1 MLKIWKEQMTL
12 LDVIDTGALL
22 ASPKSLP
29 LRADGQFMELGL
41 SQSFLESGLWQNFG
55 TGKEIP
61 RGNNGDIGRERKR
74 KKKPWF
80 SRKYYASVMNL
91 RDFLAD
97 NMAKEFV
104 GVVAQSLDDK
114 YPQIQSL
121 AYEHDKHN
129 QANHGFSGIKHRSRR
144 HARKF
149 GRDIA
154 NPGRLALCCRNKH
167 GLAVPHGLESQF
179 SETLHIVAEHQS
191 RNCRHR
197 QGLSVRHSGQYRKW
211 RAATTGRQHNPTK
224 PPPPHKP
231 G

>member
-1 MLKIWKEQMTL
+1 MPMSGTTNDAEQRAFSEREKFVTAFNETMLKIWKEQMTL

-29 LRADGQFMELGL
+29 LRADGRFIELGL
-41 SQSFLESGLWQNFG
+41 SQSFLEYGFWQNFG

-97 NMAKEFV
+97 NMAKGFV

-114 YPQIQSL
+114 YL
-121 AYEHDKHN
+121 RY
-129 QANHGFSGIKHRSRR
+129 NH
-144 HARKF
+144 
-149 GRDIA
+149 
-154 NPGRLALCCRNKH
+154 
-167 GLAVPHGLESQF
+167 
-179 SETLHIVAEHQS
+179 
-191 RNCRHR
+191 
-197 QGLSVRHSGQYRKW
+197 
-211 RAATTGRQHNPTK
+211 
-224 PPPPHKP
+224 
-231 G
+231 

>member
-1 MLKIWKEQMTL
+1 MTL

-29 LRADGQFMELGL
+29 LRADGRFMELGL
-41 SQSFLESGLWQNFG
+41 SQSFLEYGLWQNFG

-91 RDFLAD
+91 RDFLTD

-114 YPQIQSL
+114 YL
-121 AYEHDKHN
+121 RY
-129 QANHGFSGIKHRSRR
+129 NH
-144 HARKF
+144 
-149 GRDIA
+149 
-154 NPGRLALCCRNKH
+154 
-167 GLAVPHGLESQF
+167 
-179 SETLHIVAEHQS
+179 
-191 RNCRHR
+191 
-197 QGLSVRHSGQYRKW
+197 
-211 RAATTGRQHNPTK
+211 
-224 PPPPHKP
+224 
-231 G
+231 

>member
-1 MLKIWKEQMTL
+1 MQMNGNDQEQTALREREKFVSAFNETMLKIWKEQMTL

-29 LRADGQFMELGL
+29 LRADGRFMELGL
-41 SQSFLESGLWQNFG
+41 SQSFLEYGLWQNFG

-61 RGNNGDIGRERKR
+61 RSNNGDIGRERKR

-114 YPQIQSL
+114 YL
-121 AYEHDKHN
+121 RY
-129 QANHGFSGIKHRSRR
+129 NH
-144 HARKF
+144 
-149 GRDIA
+149 
-154 NPGRLALCCRNKH
+154 
-167 GLAVPHGLESQF
+167 
-179 SETLHIVAEHQS
+179 
-191 RNCRHR
+191 
-197 QGLSVRHSGQYRKW
+197 
-211 RAATTGRQHNPTK
+211 
-224 PPPPHKP
+224 
-231 G
+231 

>member
-1 MLKIWKEQMTL
+1 MSGTTNDAEQRAFSEREKFVTAFNETMLKIWKEQMTL

-29 LRADGQFMELGL
+29 LRADGRLMELGL
-41 SQSFLESGLWQNFG
+41 SQSFLEYGLWQNFG

-97 NMAKEFV
+97 NMAKGFV

-114 YPQIQSL
+114 YL
-121 AYEHDKHN
+121 RY
-129 QANHGFSGIKHRSRR
+129 NH
-144 HARKF
+144 
-149 GRDIA
+149 
-154 NPGRLALCCRNKH
+154 
-167 GLAVPHGLESQF
+167 
-179 SETLHIVAEHQS
+179 
-191 RNCRHR
+191 
-197 QGLSVRHSGQYRKW
+197 
-211 RAATTGRQHNPTK
+211 
-224 PPPPHKP
+224 
-231 G
+231 

>member
-1 MLKIWKEQMTL
+1 MSGTTNDAEQRAFSEREKFVTAFNETMLKIWKEQMTL

-29 LRADGQFMELGL
+29 LRADGRFMELGL
-41 SQSFLESGLWQNFG
+41 SQSFLEYGLWQNFG

-80 SRKYYASVMNL
+80 SYKYYASVMNL

-114 YPQIQSL
+114 YL
-121 AYEHDKHN
+121 RY
-129 QANHGFSGIKHRSRR
+129 NH
-144 HARKF
+144 
-149 GRDIA
+149 
-154 NPGRLALCCRNKH
+154 
-167 GLAVPHGLESQF
+167 
-179 SETLHIVAEHQS
+179 
-191 RNCRHR
+191 
-197 QGLSVRHSGQYRKW
+197 
-211 RAATTGRQHNPTK
+211 
-224 PPPPHKP
+224 
-231 G
+231 

>member
-1 MLKIWKEQMTL
+1 MSGTTNDAEQRAFSEREKFVTAFNETMLKIWKEQMTL

-29 LRADGQFMELGL
+29 LRADGRFMELGL
-41 SQSFLESGLWQNFG
+41 SQSFLEYGLWQNFG

-91 RDFLAD
+91 MDFLAD

-114 YPQIQSL
+114 YL
-121 AYEHDKHN
+121 RY
-129 QANHGFSGIKHRSRR
+129 NH
-144 HARKF
+144 
-149 GRDIA
+149 
-154 NPGRLALCCRNKH
+154 
-167 GLAVPHGLESQF
+167 
-179 SETLHIVAEHQS
+179 
-191 RNCRHR
+191 
-197 QGLSVRHSGQYRKW
+197 
-211 RAATTGRQHNPTK
+211 
-224 PPPPHKP
+224 
-231 G
+231 

>member
-1 MLKIWKEQMTL
+1 MTL

-29 LRADGQFMELGL
+29 LRADGRFMELGL
-41 SQSFLESGLWQNFG
+41 SQSFLEYGLWQNFG

-61 RGNNGDIGRERKR
+61 RGNNGNIGRKRKR

-114 YPQIQSL
+114 YL
-121 AYEHDKHN
+121 RY
-129 QANHGFSGIKHRSRR
+129 NH
-144 HARKF
+144 
-149 GRDIA
+149 
-154 NPGRLALCCRNKH
+154 
-167 GLAVPHGLESQF
+167 
-179 SETLHIVAEHQS
+179 
-191 RNCRHR
+191 
-197 QGLSVRHSGQYRKW
+197 
-211 RAATTGRQHNPTK
+211 
-224 PPPPHKP
+224 
-231 G
+231 

>member
-1 MLKIWKEQMTL
+1 MSGTTNDAEQRAFSEREKFVTAFNETMLKIWKEQMTL

-29 LRADGQFMELGL
+29 LRADGRFMELGL
-41 SQSFLESGLWQNFG
+41 SQSFLEYGLWQNFG
-55 TGKEIP
+55 TGKESP

-114 YPQIQSL
+114 YL
-121 AYEHDKHN
+121 RY
-129 QANHGFSGIKHRSRR
+129 NH
-144 HARKF
+144 
-149 GRDIA
+149 
-154 NPGRLALCCRNKH
+154 
-167 GLAVPHGLESQF
+167 
-179 SETLHIVAEHQS
+179 
-191 RNCRHR
+191 
-197 QGLSVRHSGQYRKW
+197 
-211 RAATTGRQHNPTK
+211 
-224 PPPPHKP
+224 
-231 G
+231 

>member
-1 MLKIWKEQMTL
+1 MQMSGTTNDAEQRAFSEREKFVTAFNETMLKIWKEQMTL

-29 LRADGQFMELGL
+29 LRADGRFMELGL
-41 SQSFLESGLWQNFG
+41 SQSFLEYGLWQNFG

-114 YPQIQSL
+114 YL
-121 AYEHDKHN
+121 RY
-129 QANHGFSGIKHRSRR
+129 NH
-144 HARKF
+144 
-149 GRDIA
+149 
-154 NPGRLALCCRNKH
+154 
-167 GLAVPHGLESQF
+167 
-179 SETLHIVAEHQS
+179 
-191 RNCRHR
+191 
-197 QGLSVRHSGQYRKW
+197 
-211 RAATTGRQHNPTK
+211 
-224 PPPPHKP
+224 
-231 G
+231 